1 MASAINPV
9 MKPEEFRLIKEF
21 TADIFGL
28 VVDEGK
34 VGYLASRLL
43 PRLEELRLSSFAE
56 YYTYLKFAP
65 RCVEEYAQFITI
77 ITNNETYLF
86 REMPQLKVFA
96 EQVLPE
102 LKSRKLQ
109 AGEKKIRIV
118 SAGCSSG
125 EEVYTLAMLL
135 QESGLFAW
143 EWDVRITG
151 VDIDPK
157 ILEKAEAGVYTG
169 RAFQTTPPAYIDR
182 YFREC
187 EAGFQVRELV
197 RKICT
202 FVHGNLLQMHNL
214 FPDEK
219 IDIIFCRNVL
229 IYFEEPTIMRVV
241 DNFTNILAEDGLL
254 FLGHSESL
262 TRITNRYGTLLFPG
276 AIVYR
281 KKP

>member
-1 MASAINPV
+1 MECSASPL
-9 MKPEEFRLIKEF
+9 MKPEEFRLIREF
-21 TADIFGL
+21 TAERFGL
-28 VVDEGK
+28 VIDQGK
-34 VGYLASRLL
+34 EGYLAARLFPRLL
-43 PRLEELRLSSFAE
+43 ELRLASFAE
-56 YYTYLKFAP
+56 YYSYLKFAP
-65 RCVEEYAQFITI
+65 RCVEEYAPFITI

-86 REMPQLKVFA
+86 REMTQLKVFA

-102 LKSRKLQ
+102 LKARKLQ

-135 QESGLFAW
+135 QESGMFAW
-143 EWDVRITG
+143 GWDVRITG

-157 ILEKAEAGVYTG
+157 ILEKAEAGIYTG

-187 EAGFQVRELV
+187 EEGFQVREPV
-197 RKICT
+197 RKICS
-202 FVHGNLLQMHNL
+202 FVHGNLLNMNTL

-219 IDIIFCRNVL
+219 NDIIFCRNVL
-229 IYFEEPTIMRVV
+229 IYFDEANIKRVI
-241 DNFTNILAEDGLL
+241 DNFAAILDPDGLL
-254 FLGHSESL
+254 FLGHAESL
-262 TRITNRYGTLLFPG
+262 TRITSQFIPLLFPG